1 MLPKRMDTL
10 CRSES
15 IGLEKGSSKVLEKC
29 FDYLDRKKENLK
41 I

>member
-1 MLPKRMDTL
+1 MLPKRMDII

-15 IGLEKGSSKVLEKC
+15 IGLEKGSSKVLERC
-29 FDYLDRKKENLK
+29 FDYLNRRKENLK